1 MEPFFNIFNTFG
13 RLLLIYQRG
22 GLGIGSISREI
33 FYSTTKHEKHLGT
46 FSILGGI
53 NLCAS
58 GKLSAF

>member
-33 FYSTTKHEKHLGT
+33 FIPLLNMKSTLEL
-46 FSILGGI
+46 FQFWEELIFVQVES
-53 NLCAS
+53 
-58 GKLSAF
+58 

>member
-33 FYSTTKHEKHLGT
+33 FYSTTKHESTLEL
-46 FSILGGI
+46 FQFWEELIFVQVESW
-53 NLCAS
+53 
-58 GKLSAF
+58 

>member
-33 FYSTTKHEKHLGT
+33 FYSTTKHESTLEL
-46 FSILGGI
+46 FQFWEELIFVQVES
-53 NLCAS
+53 
-58 GKLSAF
+58 